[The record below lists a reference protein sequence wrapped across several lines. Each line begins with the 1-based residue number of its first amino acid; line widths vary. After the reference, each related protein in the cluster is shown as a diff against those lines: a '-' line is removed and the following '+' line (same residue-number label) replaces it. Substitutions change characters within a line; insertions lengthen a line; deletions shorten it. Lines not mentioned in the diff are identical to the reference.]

1 MKADRVEVAWDTPK
15 SKWAVRIVNGEEV
28 IRRYSDAP
36 KNADEQ
42 ALRTAAVKT
51 VEDEGYEADAAQV
64 SIRR

>member
-1 MKADRVEVAWDTPK
+1 MRPDAVEVVWDTPK

-28 IRRYSDAP
+28 LRRYADAP

-42 ALRTAAVKT
+42 SLRNVAVQT
-51 VEDEGYEADAAQV
+51 VKDEGYEADAAQV